1 MKVIEVVAE
10 ASSLDT
16 ISAIGEKIEANDFR
30 TGVVNDDGMQFMRML
45 VSDDKV
51 QRALDL
57 LQNVLGAQSAAH
69 IIVLPVEVVLPR
81 QNEAESQQEDAA
93 VAVRESLYAGVERDS
108 RLDANYTILVFLST
122 VVAAI
127 GMIEDNVSAI
137 IGAMVIAPLL
147 GPNLALGLSTALGDL
162 SLMRKAV
169 GSLLVGIILS
179 IGASAAIGA
188 FVPHGLLASHQL
200 IARTITG
207 YDSVALALASGAAA
221 ALSMTTGLS
230 SILVGVM
237 VAVALLPPAAALG
250 MFLGAGD
257 MTSATGAG
265 LLLGVNIVCVNL
277 ASKLVFLV
285 KGIRPRTWVDKA
297 RARRATV
304 IYLVMWV
311 VTLILLLL
319 AIYLRREFNGQ

>member
-10 ASSLDT
+10 TSSLDT

-30 TGVVNDDGMQFMRML
+30 AGVVNDDGMQFMRML

-57 LQNVLGAQSAAH
+57 LQNVLGAESSAH
-69 IIVLPVEVVLPR
+69 IIVLPVEVALPR

-108 RLDANYTILVFLST
+108 RLDVNYIILVLLST

-147 GPNLALGLSTALGDL
+147 GPNLGLGLSTALGDL

-257 MTSATGAG
+257 MASATGAG
-265 LLLGVNIVCVNL
+265 LLLGVNVVCVNL

-285 KGIRPRTWVDKA
+285 KGIRPRTWVDKT

-304 IYLVMWV
+304 IYLAMWV

-319 AIYLRREFNGQ
+319 AIYLRREFNGH

>member
-1 MKVIEVVAE
+1 
-10 ASSLDT
+10 
-16 ISAIGEKIEANDFR
+16 
-30 TGVVNDDGMQFMRML
+30 
-45 VSDDKV
+45 
-51 QRALDL
+51 
-57 LQNVLGAQSAAH
+57 
-69 IIVLPVEVVLPR
+69 
-81 QNEAESQQEDAA
+81 
-93 VAVRESLYAGVERDS
+93 
-108 RLDANYTILVFLST
+108 
-122 VVAAI
+122 
-127 GMIEDNVSAI
+127 
-137 IGAMVIAPLL
+137 
-147 GPNLALGLSTALGDL
+147 LSTALGDL